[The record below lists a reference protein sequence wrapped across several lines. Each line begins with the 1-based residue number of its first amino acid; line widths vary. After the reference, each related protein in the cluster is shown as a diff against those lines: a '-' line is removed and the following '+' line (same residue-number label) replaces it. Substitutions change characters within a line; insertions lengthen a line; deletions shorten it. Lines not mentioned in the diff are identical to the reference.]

1 MGHEWRQLLGDA
13 DTSRVRP
20 WADRARALA
29 ERGVGR
35 AIVTLGGEGS
45 EVLAARAGAEPV
57 VTPIPAVR
65 VTPRSTAR
73 P

>member
-1 MGHEWRQLLGDA
+1 MGG
-13 DTSRVRP
+13 TS
-20 WADRARALA
+20 ARALA